1 MTNTPNS
8 VSWSAVTF
16 SDVSRWDGQTELILG
31 EIPSYQSTLNEIFDI
46 EFDGHTIFALAIELI
61 VDWCSP
67 DLLETIIVP

>member
-1 MTNTPNS
+1 MTNTPAS

-16 SDVSRWDGQTELILG
+16 GDVSSWDGETELILG
-31 EIPSYQSTLNEIFDI
+31 EIPSYQSTLLEIFDI
-46 EFDGHTIFALAIELI
+46 KFDGNTIFELAIELI